1 MAGAEAA
8 CGSSEERSLV
18 NKPEKDENSNIIQK
32 SLPLMRLWKSPLTLP
47 EFKLLD
53 LYLSKVDSHHP
64 ENRTVSLAKGEIEAA
79 LGVKRILPDDLRER
93 IRHLGIM
100 IEVEEID
107 EFGGFRSV
115 ALLEEAAC
123 HRDQDGLWR
132 VELTCTP
139 QAMKYIFN
147 IENLGYLR
155 YKLCLIAGIGSRY
168 SYLLFLYVE
177 RNRFRGTWEVEVDD
191 LREYLGCDSEFYSAY
206 KEFNR
211 HVLARC
217 RKELGSKAS
226 CHFTYEPI
234 RKGRRV
240 RRIRFSMESP
250 VPPAWPAT
258 PPPLPAGREDTTAPP
273 PSDEEGT
280 PPPREYLLSVCAPDG
295 SGQPEFSGA
304 DARHILALLAEV
316 PLGRMP
322 EMANFGGSPELRRMA
337 YLSERYAAMNRA
349 AQTTTIRNRASYLIS
364 LIRKDVE

>member
-1 MAGAEAA
+1 MVGAEAA
-8 CGSSEERSLV
+8 CESSEEGSLV

-32 SLPLMRLWKSPLTLP
+32 SLPLMRLWKSSLTLP

-53 LYLSKVDSHHP
+53 LYLSKVDPHHP
-64 ENRTVSLAKGEIEAA
+64 ENRTVSLSKSEIEAA
-79 LGVKRILPDDLRER
+79 LGVKRILTDDLRER

-107 EFGGFRSV
+107 ELGGFRSV

-123 HRDQDGLWR
+123 HKDQDGLWR

-139 QAMKYIFN
+139 QAMKHIFN

-155 YKLCLIAGIGSRY
+155 HKLCLIAGIGSRY

-217 RKELGSKAS
+217 RKELDSKAS

-240 RRIRFSMESP
+240 RRIRFTMESP

-258 PPPLPAGREDTTAPP
+258 PPPLSAGREDTPAPP
-273 PSDEEGT
+273 M
-280 PPPREYLLSVCAPDG
+280 EYLLSVCAPDG
-295 SGQPEFSGA
+295 SDQPEFSGA

-322 EMANFGGSPELRRMA
+322 EMADFGGSPELRRMA
-337 YLSERYAAMNRA
+337 YLSGRYAAMNRA